1 MATIEQVK
9 ERYLIKS
16 EKSGTNDGLTVDN
29 YRIAVR
35 FNESQNKF
43 LTLHLQN
50 RGVDDIRYVQKFLV
64 LDESIPLI
72 SHKNLKSNFELP
84 KKYFDLSNLRA
95 KAKKG
100 NCKDFIDLFEATT
113 ENLTELLQDEYN
125 KPSFEWRESIYTVNS
140 NMVSIYTDDS
150 FQISE
155 AFLSYYR
162 YPNQITLLNEED
174 PESGFT
180 QVEIEWDDK
189 SLDDIISIM
198 VANTDMDEN
207 NPRYQVNLQRT
218 QK

>member
-72 SHKNLKSNFELP
+72 SHKNLKSNFKLP
-84 KKYFDLSNLRA
+84 KKLNNGKLQQLISGLS
-95 KAKKG
+95 
-100 NCKDFIDLFEATT
+100 
-113 ENLTELLQDEYN
+113 Q
-125 KPSFEWRESIYTVNS
+125 
-140 NMVSIYTDDS
+140 
-150 FQISE
+150 
-155 AFLSYYR
+155 
-162 YPNQITLLNEED
+162 
-174 PESGFT
+174 
-180 QVEIEWDDK
+180 
-189 SLDDIISIM
+189 
-198 VANTDMDEN
+198 
-207 NPRYQVNLQRT
+207 
-218 QK
+218 